1 MRDKVIVVMPAYNA
15 AKTLERTYN
24 DLPKEVV
31 DRVILVDDVSQDE
44 TVEIARQLGLE
55 VVVHIQNRGYGGNQK
70 TCYLKA
76 LEAGAA
82 IVVMLHPDYQ
92 YDSTLVPELIRPI
105 QEGRAEMVLGSRFL
119 GSGALRGG
127 MPLYKFI
134 SNRFLTITE
143 NLVLSQ
149 HLSECH
155 TGFRAYS
162 RRMLE
167 TIPFLL
173 NSDDFV
179 FDTEVIA
186 QAAAFGF
193 PIAEIGVP
201 TRYFKEASSVNFRRS
216 VVYGVGTLVVMMR
229 YLLTKRG
236 IVRYAQFTKTLPEII
251 SRYHLP
257 QILRRSPTDVAE
269 DAPSVHEASAPLQ
282 RADSPSSATMAQ
294 SSGPLAE
301 ERDRS

>member
-1 MRDKVIVVMPAYNA
+1 MRQKVIVVMPAYNA

-31 DRVILVDDVSQDE
+31 DKVILVDDVSQDE
-44 TVEIARQLGLE
+44 TVEIARRLGLE
-55 VVVHIQNRGYGGNQK
+55 VVVHIQNKGYGGNQK

-76 LEAGAA
+76 LEEGAD

-105 QEGRAEMVLGSRFL
+105 QEGKADMMLGSRFL
-119 GSGALRGG
+119 SGGTLAGG
-127 MPLYKFI
+127 MPLYKYI
-134 SNRFLTITE
+134 SNRILTMIE
-143 NLVLSQ
+143 NLVLGQ

-162 RRMLE
+162 RRFLE

-173 NSDDFV
+173 NSDNFV

-186 QAAAFGF
+186 QAVAFGF
-193 PIAEIGVP
+193 RIGEIAVP
-201 TRYFKEASSVNFRRS
+201 TRYFKEASSVNFKNS
-216 VVYGVGTLVVMMR
+216 VIYGLSTLAVMVR
-229 YLLTKRG
+229 YLLAKWN
-236 IVRYAQFTKTLPEII
+236 IVRYPQFKKTLPEII

-257 QILRRSPTDVAE
+257 QIIRRQPSA
-269 DAPSVHEASAPLQ
+269 DAMEAVNKPVQGSN
-282 RADSPSSATMAQ
+282 Q
-294 SSGPLAE
+294 S
-301 ERDRS
+301 